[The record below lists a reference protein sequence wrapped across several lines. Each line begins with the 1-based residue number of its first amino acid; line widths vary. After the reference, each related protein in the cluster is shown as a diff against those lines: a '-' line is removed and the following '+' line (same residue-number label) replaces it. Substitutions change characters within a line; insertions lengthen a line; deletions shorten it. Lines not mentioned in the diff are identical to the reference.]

1 MSLFVSMKLSLKSCL
16 IVLCIAY
23 RGFHH
28 VDWCCL
34 DFRGATGGV
43 LITWDRRVEE
53 KIEEC
58 MGEFSLAITFRN
70 VEDHFT

>member
-1 MSLFVSMKLSLKSCL
+1 MSV
-16 IVLCIAY
+16 VLCIAY
-23 RGFHH
+23 GGFHH

-34 DFRGATGGV
+34 DFRGASCGV
-43 LITWDRRVEE
+43 LIMWDRRVEE

-58 MGEFSLAITFRN
+58 VGEFSLAITFQN